1 MTSVSQDECKVT
13 HQANKEE
20 EDLEAPAE
28 CCDTDHVTVA
38 DSGHGDHEEVDAV
51 PVGEALAVVEVGR
64 VARVLQLKYHHKLM
78 LHGAIASQASVTMFS
93 SCNIAVSCGP

>member
-1 MTSVSQDECKVT
+1 MSQDECNASLAVT
-13 HQANKEE
+13 YQANKEE

-51 PVGEALAVVEVGR
+51 PVWQTLIVAEVR
-64 VARVLQLKYHHKLM
+64 RISRILQLKQTCQKTFILRK
-78 LHGAIASQASVTMFS
+78 VK
-93 SCNIAVSCGP
+93 

>member
-1 MTSVSQDECKVT
+1 MSQDECNASLAVT
-13 HQANKEE
+13 YQANKEE

-51 PVGEALAVVEVGR
+51 PV
-64 VARVLQLKYHHKLM
+64 
-78 LHGAIASQASVTMFS
+78 
-93 SCNIAVSCGP
+93 